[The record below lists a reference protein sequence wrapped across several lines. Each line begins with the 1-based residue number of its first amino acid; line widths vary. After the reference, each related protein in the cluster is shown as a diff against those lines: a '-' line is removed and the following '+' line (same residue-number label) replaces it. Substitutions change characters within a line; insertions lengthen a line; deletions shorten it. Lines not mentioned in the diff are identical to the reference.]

1 MAPGVALT
9 HEVTTAAS
17 SVGDEWST
25 PGAAYRSAGR
35 VTPLCPARSGRNDV
49 VGVPGCGRIEGLLST
64 SDFRNRRDD
73 DRGAGWLVTARRF
86 PFAEHG
92 SAPLVVDAVYEG
104 GTANNQG
111 DDPINKLLSVGNAG
125 GFRALGSIVKR
136 TVKYVVLYTSG
147 VDPDWPDVLDP
158 RTGGFVYHGDQKE
171 PGRDLHDTPRKG
183 NLLLQHMFELA
194 EGGPEQR
201 AAVPPIFLFE
211 RAAPGRSVTFRGLLA
226 PGGPAIRPDERLVAV
241 WKSREGQRFQN
252 YRATF
257 TVLDVASIS
266 RVWLDA
272 LRSGEDAH
280 AHTPA
285 AWREWVASGAYRPL
299 VAQPTR
305 QTRSREQ
312 QLPRDPEGL
321 RILAAVKSY
330 FEAAPTAFEQCAAQ
344 LWQMM
349 APAVSNVVV
358 TRASVDGGRDATG
371 TYALGPLSDPVELSF
386 SLEAKCYGL
395 DNSVGVKEVA
405 RLISRLRHRE
415 FGVFVTT
422 SYLARQAYS
431 ELRDDQ
437 HPVVVIAGGDIV
449 QLLRERGYRDA
460 TAVRRWLHQE
470 FST

>member
-1 MAPGVALT
+1 MS
-9 HEVTTAAS
+9 VTQ
-17 SVGDEWST
+17 
-25 PGAAYRSAGR
+25 
-35 VTPLCPARSGRNDV
+35 
-49 VGVPGCGRIEGLLST
+49 
-64 SDFRNRRDD
+64 
-73 DRGAGWLVTARRF
+73 RF
-86 PFAEHG
+86 PFEGHG
-92 SAPLVVDAVYEG
+92 SAPLIVDAVYEG

-125 GFRALGSIVKR
+125 GFRPLGSIVKR

-171 PGRDLHDTPRKG
+171 PGRELHDTPRRG
-183 NLLLQHMFELA
+183 NLLLRHLFELA

-211 RAAPGRSVTFRGLLA
+211 KAVPGRSVAFRGLLA

-241 WKSREGQRFQN
+241 WKSRDGQRFQN

-257 TVLDVASIS
+257 TVLDEASVS
-266 RVWLDA
+266 RAWLDA
-272 LRSGEDAH
+272 LRSGEDADAH
-280 AHTPA
+280 APA

-305 QTRSREQ
+305 QTRARED
-312 QLPRDPEGL
+312 QLPKDPEGL

-330 FEAAPTAFEQCAAQ
+330 FEASPTAFEACAAR

-358 TRASVDGGRDATG
+358 TRASVDGGRDAVG
-371 TYALGPLSDPVELSF
+371 TYALGPLGDRVELSF

-431 ELRDDQ
+431 EIREDQ
-437 HPVVVIAGGDIV
+437 HPVVVISGGDIV
-449 QLLRERGYRDA
+449 QLLRERGYRDVA
-460 TAVRRWLHQE
+460 AVERWLRQE
-470 FST
+470 FPGVR

>member
-1 MAPGVALT
+1 MA
-9 HEVTTAAS
+9 
-17 SVGDEWST
+17 
-25 PGAAYRSAGR
+25 
-35 VTPLCPARSGRNDV
+35 
-49 VGVPGCGRIEGLLST
+49 
-64 SDFRNRRDD
+64 
-73 DRGAGWLVTARRF
+73 ARRF
-86 PFAEHG
+86 PFPEHS

-125 GFRALGSIVKR
+125 GFRALGSIVKQ
-136 TVKYVVLYTSG
+136 TVKYVELYTSG

-171 PGRDLHDTPRKG
+171 PGRELHDTPRKG
-183 NLLLQHMFELA
+183 NLLLRHMFELA

-211 RAAPGRSVTFRGLLA
+211 KAAPGRSVAFRGLLV

-241 WKSREGQRFQN
+241 WKSRDGQRFQN

-257 TVLDVASIS
+257 TVLDEASIS
-266 RVWLDA
+266 REWLDA
-272 LRSGEDAH
+272 LRSGEATQ

-321 RILAAVKSY
+321 RILATVKSY
-330 FEAAPTAFEQCAAQ
+330 FETAPTAFEQCAAQ

-358 TRASVDGGRDATG
+358 TRASVDGGRDAIG
-371 TYALGPLSDPVELSF
+371 TYALGPLGDRVELSF

-431 ELRDDQ
+431 EIREDQ

-449 QLLRERGYRDA
+449 QLLRERGYRDGPS
-460 TAVRRWLHQE
+460 VERWLQQE
-470 FST
+470 FSV